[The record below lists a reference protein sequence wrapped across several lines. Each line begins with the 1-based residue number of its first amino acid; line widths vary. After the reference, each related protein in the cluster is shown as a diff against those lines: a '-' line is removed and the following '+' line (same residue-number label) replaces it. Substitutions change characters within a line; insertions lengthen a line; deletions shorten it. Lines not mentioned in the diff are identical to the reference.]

1 MLLRSDLL
9 YYLFKSSSF
18 YMLLRQCAKSVFI
31 NYSTNTSSIKLS
43 AASVPALPSFSKV
56 SLLL

>member
-18 YMLLRQCAKSVFI
+18 YMPLRQCAKSVFI
-31 NYSTNTSSIKLS
+31 NYSTNTKLNQIVCCIC
-43 AASVPALPSFSKV
+43 ACFAFLF
-56 SLLL
+56 